1 MTIKFKKPLYSKKRE
16 VKIVVHKDLRAKA
29 MPYPAKK
36 EIMYNEKIEEKWPV
50 NPNNQSNP
58 NDTDVLT

>member
-36 EIMYNEKIEEKWPV
+36 KSLDKPYLLGQ
-50 NPNNQSNP
+50 QSF
-58 NDTDVLT
+58 VSILGS